1 MPPCVGVHFLNTLKP
16 IFFMDDS
23 TSYRIYKLIHDNPEI
38 SQRELARILGIS
50 LGKANY
56 CLQGLIGKG
65 MIKASRFCNNKNKS
79 VYLYLLTPKGIED
92 KAKVTLRY
100 LKRRMKEYDE
110 IREEIAQIKE
120 EMAPDE
126 RKKEF

>member
-1 MPPCVGVHFLNTLKP
+1 
-16 IFFMDDS
+16 MDDS
-23 TSYRIYKLIHDNPEI
+23 TSYKIYRLIHDNPEI

-65 MIKASRFCNNKNKS
+65 LIKASRFYNKNKS

-92 KAKVTLRY
+92 NDWTPCGEVKLNPEKQKDVS
-100 LKRRMKEYDE
+100 
-110 IREEIAQIKE
+110 
-120 EMAPDE
+120 
-126 RKKEF
+126 KKQAA